1 MAAEMAH
8 EITSASASESLP
20 RGSRYVIADGEHQAT
35 EIIRGKAHVG
45 RGVKASYTLE
55 VPLEHTSSDIMDV
68 FVKGCGAS
76 EAAYEPLRSATAQLG
91 KAGLTVGSPRGTVI
105 GDLLSPQDIFHAER
119 YQARAVVAA
128 MEDVEKRYGLSRAS
142 LKGHSMGGR
151 DAAAA
156 AEGLPDNAE
165 SVTFISAAGLEK
177 HNLLK
182 LAARVHPFLTRD
194 AGPNFN
200 LLREEFEELKT
211 VLQFGW
217 HALSNPLRMGVDV
230 ISISH
235 ADIRPRVLALGD
247 KGIRTAILDMQGDA
261 LITNLTVEHGIGRHV
276 DVYRWHPN
284 PEFGHVAP
292 QTHALEVALELH
304 SIDEELFPDDVRS
317 PRQFAVKAMGRS
329 VAARREEPEVLS
341 LVS

>member
-8 EITSASASESLP
+8 EIASAFATESLP
-20 RGSRYVIADGEHQAT
+20 RGARYVIADGEHQAT
-35 EIIRGKAHVG
+35 EVIRGKAKVG

-55 VPLEHTSSDIMDV
+55 VPLEHTSSDIVDV

-76 EAAYEPLRSATAQLG
+76 EAAYEPLRRATAQLG

-128 MEDVEKRYGLSRAS
+128 MEDVEKRYGLNRMS

-151 DAAAA
+151 DATEA
-156 AEGLPDNAE
+156 AEGLPENVE
-165 SVTFISAAGLEK
+165 SVTYISAAGLEK

-182 LAARVHPFLTRD
+182 LAGRLHPFLTRD

-217 HALSNPLRMGVDV
+217 HALSNPLRMGVDIV
-230 ISISH
+230 SIAH
-235 ADIRPRVLALGD
+235 ADIRPRVMALGD
-247 KGIRTAILDMQGDA
+247 KGIRTAILDMQADA

-276 DVYRWHPN
+276 DVYRWHPH

-292 QTHALEVALELH
+292 QTHALEVAIELH
-304 SIDEELFPDDVRS
+304 DIDEELFPDAVRS

-329 VAARREEPEVLS
+329 VDARREDTEALP